1 MKFVL
6 EEGDERFINNINRS
20 IEEGE
25 LPPLF
30 VSRTDTRY
38 YIEFE
43 CTDIAKA
50 NAFVYT
56 LMNNDKSLKE
66 DIGIDVKC
74 IAYSHPDRK
83 ISKLKKLLQNVIEQL
98 DRLD

>member
-6 EEGDERFINNINRS
+6 EEGDERFINNVSRN

-25 LPPLF
+25 MLPLL
-30 VSRTDTRY
+30 VSRTNTRY

-56 LMNNDKSLKE
+56 LMNNNESLKE
-66 DIGIDVKC
+66 GIGIDVKC
-74 IAYSHPDRK
+74 VAYSHPDRK

-98 DRLD
+98 DRLE

>member
-6 EEGDERFINNINRS
+6 EEGDERFINNINRA

-25 LPPLF
+25 EKPPLF
-30 VSRTDTRY
+30 VRKDTRY

-50 NAFVYT
+50 NAFVYN
-56 LMNNDKSLKE
+56 LISNGDSLKE
-66 DIGIDVKC
+66 ELGIDVKC

-83 ISKLKKLLQNVIEQL
+83 ISKIKKLLENVIKQL
-98 DRLD
+98 DNLD